1 MDFNIILALSFLV
14 IPIILFV
21 YQLFFGHLLKHNTWY
36 VSIAGIGINL
46 AIALNF
52 FYRVFLNKPDDL
64 VVEGRFNWLTTGN
77 FNLDLGISI
86 DNMGAITLL
95 VVSLVSCLVHLY
107 SSEYMRGDIR
117 FSRYYAFLGLFTFS
131 MNGIVLADSI
141 TMIYIFWELVGLSSY
156 LIIGFWFEKN
166 SAAMASK
173 KAFLVNRVGD
183 IGMFIGIM
191 MIYYVGDTHSFNLSD
206 IIEKVKNTEI
216 DSTYLTIAGILLF
229 MGAVG
234 KSAQLPL
241 HIWLPDAME
250 GPTPAS
256 AMIHAATMV
265 AAGVYMTLRIF
276 PILTF
281 EALTIIAFIGAST
294 ALFAAIIAI
303 TQNDIKK
310 VLAYSTVSQLGYM
323 VLAIGVGSYLAAFFH
338 LVTHAMFKACL
349 FLASGSVIHSMH
361 DSLHKLH
368 DHDTDPQDMRNMGGI
383 KNKMPIT
390 YYAMLITTLAI
401 AGVPFFS
408 GFVSK
413 DAILAGTLAHYFEHG
428 GITIFLPIA
437 GFGAAA
443 ITAFYM
449 FRLIILTFHGKP
461 KNDKIYENLHESP
474 SLMTIPLIILSILS
488 FSIVF
493 TGSID
498 PLSDGSHGWFAKA
511 IGNGHNYVIE
521 IENHDASYNHLN
533 DDHKT
538 DHLEEKKHH
547 EKKYD
552 SHDNNHDKIKH
563 SNYHF
568 TEHVS
573 HAAHAAHYTAMYLS
587 LLVAGLGILLSF
599 TVYYFKK
606 INADK
611 IYNFFNIFKLYDLSK
626 NKFYIDEI
634 YSNIIYKPFMFWSV
648 ISSKIDWDYY
658 DQKFIDSIGKL
669 TIFAADKSGRVDYD
683 WLDQKVVDGFG
694 NFANYMS
701 LKMKKLQGGV
711 VQTYILGGLVTLI
724 IIILIIQQI

>member
-1 MDFNIILALSFLV
+1 MDFNIILALSFLY
-14 IPIILFV
+14 IPIALFV
-21 YQLFFGHLLKHNTWY
+21 YQLFFGHILKHNTWY
-36 VSIAGIGINL
+36 VSIIGIGINL

-64 VVEGRFNWLTTGN
+64 IVSGRFNWLTTGH
-77 FNLDLGISI
+77 FNLDLGIAI
-86 DNMGAITLL
+86 DNLGAITLL

-107 SSEYMRGDIR
+107 SSEYMRGDAR

-191 MIYYVGDTHSFNLSD
+191 MIYYVGDSHSFNLSD
-206 IIEKVKNTEI
+206 IIEKVKTSDI
-216 DSTYLTIAGILLF
+216 DSTYLTVAGILIF

-281 EALTIIAFIGAST
+281 DALTFIAFIGAST

-361 DSLHKLH
+361 HSLHKLD
-368 DHDTDPQDMRNMGGI
+368 DHDTDAQDMRNMGGI

-390 YYAMLITTLAI
+390 YYGMLIPTLAI

-413 DAILAGTLAHYFEHG
+413 DAILAGTLSHYFDHG
-428 GITIFLPIA
+428 GITILLPIA

-449 FRLIILTFHGKP
+449 FRLIFLTFHGKP
-461 KNDKIYENLHESP
+461 KNEEVYKHLHESP
-474 SLMTIPLIILSILS
+474 SFMTAPLIILSALS
-488 FSIVF
+488 FAVFF
-493 TGSID
+493 TGSLN
-498 PLSDGSHGWFAKA
+498 PLSDGSNGWFAK
-511 IGNGHNYVIE
+511 GVGHGHNYVIE
-521 IENHDASYNHLN
+521 VDNHHDSHAS
-533 DDHKT
+533 
-538 DHLEEKKHH
+538 EES
-547 EKKYD
+547 YT
-552 SHDNNHDKIKH
+552 SHDNHYHASDDKKD
-563 SNYHF
+563 SSKYHF
-568 TEHVS
+568 TEHVA
-573 HAAHAAHYTAMYLS
+573 HGTHAAHYTAMYLS

-599 TVYYFKK
+599 IVYYLRK
-606 INADK
+606 IDANK
-611 IYNFFNIFKLYDLSK
+611 LYKFFNIFRLYDLSK

-634 YSNIIYKPFMFWSV
+634 YSNILYKPFMFWSLMC
-648 ISSKIDWDYY
+648 SKIDWDYY
-658 DQKFIDSIGKL
+658 DQKFIDSIGRF
-669 TIFAADKSGRVDYD
+669 TIFTSDKSGKVDYD

-701 LKMKKLQGGV
+701 LKMKKLQAGV
-711 VQTYILGGLVTLI
+711 VQSYILGGLVAVI
-724 IIILIIQQI
+724 IIILIVQQI